1 MAETEARAGP
11 SSARGKAPQS
21 VARGEEAPVA
31 TPMIA
36 QYLEIKAANADCLLF
51 YRMGDFY
58 ELFFDDAEVASRA
71 LGITLTK
78 RGRHNGADIPM
89 CGVPIHAADSY
100 LQKLIARGFRVA
112 VCEQIED
119 PAEAR
124 KRGGKSVVRRT
135 VIRLVT

>member
-51 YRMGDFY
+51 
-58 ELFFDDAEVASRA
+58 
-71 LGITLTK
+71 
-78 RGRHNGADIPM
+78 
-89 CGVPIHAADSY
+89 
-100 LQKLIARGFRVA
+100 
-112 VCEQIED
+112 
-119 PAEAR
+119 
-124 KRGGKSVVRRT
+124 
-135 VIRLVT
+135 

>member
-21 VARGEEAPVA
+21 VARGEEATVA

-58 ELFFDDAEVASRA
+58 
-71 LGITLTK
+71 
-78 RGRHNGADIPM
+78 
-89 CGVPIHAADSY
+89 
-100 LQKLIARGFRVA
+100 
-112 VCEQIED
+112 
-119 PAEAR
+119 
-124 KRGGKSVVRRT
+124 
-135 VIRLVT
+135 